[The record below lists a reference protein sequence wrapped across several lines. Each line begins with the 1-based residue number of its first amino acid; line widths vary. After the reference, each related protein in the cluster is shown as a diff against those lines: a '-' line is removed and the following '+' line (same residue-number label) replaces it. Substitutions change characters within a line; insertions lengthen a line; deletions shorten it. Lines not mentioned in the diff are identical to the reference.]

1 MKYMKKLMAVLLM
14 TAIFVV
20 SGAQEESAKTKT
32 DLVVVLDAGHGGYDT
47 GATGNGLQEKQL
59 TYKIAQYCKA
69 ELEKYNGV
77 SVYMTRSNDSFIS
90 INRRISEAT
99 KAKADVLVS
108 IHINSAPS
116 ADAKGAEVYYPNSN
130 YRPFCGS
137 KGQRLASAI
146 QKNLVNLGLRN
157 RGIKTLNSMS
167 GNTYSDGSAAD
178 YYGIIRGAKLAGY
191 PGIIVEH
198 AFISNASDAKEHL
211 AGNYALR
218 QLGIADAKG
227 IAACYGLKKTGSA
240 TASLEKTEITKLTGK
255 SSSSAYIEWDTVDGA
270 NGYEIYRSTSR
281 YSGYKQVAAIKKR
294 NAGAYTDKS
303 VKAGKTYFY
312 KVRPYCMSGN
322 KKMTASFSKA
332 QKVRLIKKPVISI
345 GTLSSSQ
352 VKIKWKEVSGAKRYE
367 IYRSTAQD
375 GKYQKIAVVENR
387 LSFKDTKAG
396 KKSYYK
402 VRAAG
407 NGINGNTYSSYST
420 VKWKGSK

>member
-59 TYKIAQYCKA
+59 TYQIAQYWKA

-281 YSGYKQVAAIKKR
+281 YSG
-294 NAGAYTDKS
+294 
-303 VKAGKTYFY
+303 
-312 KVRPYCMSGN
+312 N

-367 IYRSTAQD
+367 IYRSTAKD

-387 LSFKDTKAG
+387 LSYKDTKAG

-407 NGINGNTYSSYST
+407 SGINGNTYSSYST